1 MDLSRLALKNLED
14 AVLEAPPKVSHY
26 AASGTKVICSLGPSS
41 QEVNVLSAILCAG
54 MNVARF
60 DFSGATREYH
70 QRTMDNLRLASK
82 RESKLVATMLD
93 TKGPEVTVL
102 NRGEEDLIISAGQA
116 VEIVTD
122 SSAPATSSCLPVSY
136 SKIMTAVR
144 AGDKVYLSQY
154 LATGSES
161 SSVYLTVVA
170 VSATSVSC
178 TALNDAVMKGKLLTL
193 RIITSM
199 ENASGI
205 GPASGGDAEATARG
219 AGSKQLGTA
228 KLDLPSLTENDK
240 LDIASF
246 GKDNNVDFI
255 SLSFTQDAAA
265 VHECRAFLTANGM
278 GATKVMAKVE
288 NIFGLLNYA
297 EILEAAD
304 GVIISRGDLGVDIP
318 AEKMFLIQKYV
329 VEMANRAGKPVI
341 ITRVVDSMTENPR
354 PTRAEATDVANIV
367 LGSAD
372 GILLGAETFRG
383 KFPVDAVKTVLSIC
397 KEAEATFDNEAHF
410 SRIMQMHDL
419 HIRSGRPREALSR
432 VEAIASSAVRAA
444 TKVKASLIIVITE
457 LGRTSRMVAKYRPS
471 MPVMAVVVPHV
482 HTDGLSWYYTGE
494 QEARQ
499 SLLVRGVI
507 PVMSSD
513 RGAAVDGARGGRG
526 TSHAAGGGGI
536 ENYALV
542 RARELGLVEEGDIVV
557 IWYACPIF
565 ARGMTVYL
573 TPLYVP
579 LTIRPFVLSDPCRRS
594 LHRAAL
600 GSGRTALLNFGKW
613 ATIAMRSRD

>member
-1 MDLSRLALKNLED
+1 MKFG
-14 AVLEAPPKVSHY
+14 PPPTP
-26 AASGTKVICSLGPSS
+26 G
-41 QEVNVLSAILCAG
+41 
-54 MNVARF
+54 
-60 DFSGATREYH
+60 
-70 QRTMDNLRLASK
+70 
-82 RESKLVATMLD
+82 
-93 TKGPEVTVL
+93 
-102 NRGEEDLIISAGQA
+102 
-116 VEIVTD
+116 
-122 SSAPATSSCLPVSY
+122 
-136 SKIMTAVR
+136 
-144 AGDKVYLSQY
+144 
-154 LATGSES
+154 
-161 SSVYLTVVA
+161 
-170 VSATSVSC
+170 
-178 TALNDAVMKGKLLTL
+178 GKQP
-193 RIITSM
+193 
-199 ENASGI
+199 G
-205 GPASGGDAEATARG
+205 
-219 AGSKQLGTA
+219 KA
-228 KLDLPSLTENDK
+228 KLDLPSLTDNDK
-240 LDIASF
+240 ADIASF
-246 GKDNNVDFI
+246 GRENGVDFI

-265 VHECRAFLTANGM
+265 VHECRAFLAANGM

-383 KFPVDAVKTVLSIC
+383 KFPVDSVRTVLSIC

-410 SRIMQMHDL
+410 SHIMQMHDL
-419 HIRSGRPREALSR
+419 HIKTGRPREALSR
-432 VEAIASSAVRAA
+432 AEAIASSAVRAA

-499 SLLVRGVI
+499 SLIIRGII

-513 RGAAVDGARGGRG
+513 RGAAVDGAHGG

-542 RARELGLVEEGDIVV
+542 RARELGLVDQGDIVV
-557 IWYACPIF
+557 IW
-565 ARGMTVYL
+565 
-573 TPLYVP
+573 
-579 LTIRPFVLSDPCRRS
+579 
-594 LHRAAL
+594 
-600 GSGRTALLNFGKW
+600 
-613 ATIAMRSRD
+613 